1 MVDENDPVQDV
12 TRTPAGDRPEP
23 TRRVVVVT
31 GASSGIGLAA
41 AEELARRGD
50 HVVLVGRHAQRLR
63 LAADRVRL
71 ASGAAPPVYRAD
83 FAVLDEVRA
92 LAEAL
97 LAAYPRIDVLAN
109 NAGALFPRRVTTV
122 DGFELTIQA
131 NHLAPF
137 LLTNLL
143 RDRIDRVVTTASAAH
158 RQGRLDPDRLDS
170 PGRYVPLLVYG
181 TSKQANIL
189 FAAEAARRWPGLL
202 SVSYHPGVVRTRF
215 GAENPVVAAYYRFAP
230 WLRSPA
236 KGADTLVWLATVD
249 AAGVVNGGYYVD
261 RRPRRPG
268 GRAADPAL
276 AARLWE
282 ASERAVRPW
291 LTG

>member
-1 MVDENDPVQDV
+1 M
-12 TRTPAGDRPEP
+12 
-23 TRRVVVVT
+23 VVT

-41 AEELARRGD
+41 AQTLARRGD
-50 HVVLVGRHAQRLR
+50 HVVLIGRHEQRLR
-63 LAADRVRL
+63 LGADRVRL
-71 ASGAAPPVYRAD
+71 ASGATPPVYRAD

-97 LAAYPRIDVLAN
+97 RAAYPRIDVLAN

-122 DGFELTIQA
+122 DGFELTMQA

-143 RDRIDRVVTTASAAH
+143 RDRIDRVITTASAAH

-181 TSKQANIL
+181 ASKQANIL
-189 FAAEAARRWPGLL
+189 FAAEADRRWPKVL

-215 GAENPVVAAYYRFAP
+215 GAENPAVAWYYRVAP

-236 KGADTLVWLATVD
+236 KGADTLIWLTD
-249 AAGVVNGGYYVD
+249 ADPGEVVGGGYYVD
-261 RRPRRPG
+261 RRLRRPG
-268 GRAADPAL
+268 RHAADPVL

-282 ASERAVRPW
+282 ASEQAVRPW
-291 LTG
+291 LTS